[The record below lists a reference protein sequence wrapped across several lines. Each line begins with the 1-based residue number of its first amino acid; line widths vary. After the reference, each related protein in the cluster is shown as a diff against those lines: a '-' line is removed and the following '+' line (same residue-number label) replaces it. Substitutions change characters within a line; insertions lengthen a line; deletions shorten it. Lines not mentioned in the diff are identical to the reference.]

1 MKDLANEIRDNCDY
15 CKRFKARTIQTEM
28 GKQHGSRLT
37 SVLHKLPR
45 ANVAVYGAVF
55 KDLSS
60 GAIAVYVMPG
70 KAPGAFLNCYTRYSP
85 L

>member
-1 MKDLANEIRDNCDY
+1 MKDLANEIRDNFDY

-37 SVLHKLPR
+37 VSPSVLHKLPR
-45 ANVAVYGAVF
+45 ANVVVYGAVF
-55 KDLSS
+55 KDPSS

-70 KAPGAFLNCYTRYSP
+70 
-85 L
+85 